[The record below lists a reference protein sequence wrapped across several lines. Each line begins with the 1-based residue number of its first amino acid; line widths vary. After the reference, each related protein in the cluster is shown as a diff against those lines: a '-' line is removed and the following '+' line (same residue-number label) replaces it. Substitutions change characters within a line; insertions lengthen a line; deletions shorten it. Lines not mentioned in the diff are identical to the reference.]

1 MSEDFYVKIYDTVH
15 LESGE
20 ILRTSGEFQGKEW
33 FSDVAVTSAD
43 DQAHYRSDE
52 GAWYGKVSKI
62 SEE

>member
-1 MSEDFYVKIYDTVH
+1 MTRFI
-15 LESGE
+15 ESGK

-33 FSDVAVTSAD
+33 FSNVAVTSAD

-62 SEE
+62 SED